1 MEDGCHPSFGFFSIA
16 KMAVFFQPAKIES
29 KHPPKG
35 PSTKTRSKRFQSS
48 DFLQIQFS
56 ISADPDFGIATDLQN
71 WYSLMSIR
79 QNYTFDML
87 ASIWHEIISWYLRI
101 SQYLRNMITRL
112 FCTNMKIKTKTIYWS
127 SFVNHGQIVSNS
139 VKCQTSNVKWH
150 IEIIDIMLYFSYYTY
165 T

>member
-1 MEDGCHPSFGFFSIA
+1 MDVILPLDFSQSRRWQF
-16 KMAVFFQPAKIES
+16 FFQPAKIES

-71 WYSLMSIR
+71 WYSFYVYQTELYFR
-79 QNYTFDML
+79 Y

-127 SFVNHGQIVSNS
+127 SFVNHGQIVHESLYRDLYS
-139 VKCQTSNVKWH
+139 RVANVVADHDDLSTQWRP
-150 IEIIDIMLYFSYYTY
+150 I
-165 T
+165 